1 MSGPSPDLVQSAV
14 TQINGL
20 ISEASGPSAGDISQT
35 VGCTKGCIALVLRA
49 LPHATSCM
57 QLAGLADKPLLTFLT
72 CVCSPADACFL
83 SFVHQVDCP
92 PGIVGRII
100 GRGGETIR
108 GLQQASGAHIVVNQV
123 SLAAVW

>member
-1 MSGPSPDLVQSAV
+1 MSYAPCTLQIDHTTPGDMKTVTVSGPSADLVQQAV

-20 ISEASGPSAGDISQT
+20 MSEASGPGAGDVSET
-35 VGCTKGCIALVLRA
+35 VE
-49 LPHATSCM
+49 
-57 QLAGLADKPLLTFLT
+57 
-72 CVCSPADACFL
+72 
-83 SFVHQVDCP
+83 CP

-123 SLAAVW
+123 RTFCSRSFGECQHLAGLAGVQL

>member
-1 MSGPSPDLVQSAV
+1 VTVSGPSPDLVQQAV

-20 ISEASGPSAGDISQT
+20 ISEASGPSAGDMSEN
-35 VGCTKGCIALVLRA
+35 VE
-49 LPHATSCM
+49 
-57 QLAGLADKPLLTFLT
+57 
-72 CVCSPADACFL
+72 
-83 SFVHQVDCP
+83 CP

-123 SLAAVW
+123 SSTLHRIFQGFVGQRRPQLSTRSFYLFEGELNCHSQDNK

>member
-1 MSGPSPDLVQSAV
+1 LKTVTVSGPSPDLVQQAV

-20 ISEASGPSAGDISQT
+20 ISEATGPSAGDMSEN
-35 VGCTKGCIALVLRA
+35 VE
-49 LPHATSCM
+49 
-57 QLAGLADKPLLTFLT
+57 
-72 CVCSPADACFL
+72 
-83 SFVHQVDCP
+83 CP

-123 SLAAVW
+123 RVASSCIIHILTIRRSIASSIASMQAQSVPCSQSADSFLLRIQVPLALSFI

>member
-1 MSGPSPDLVQSAV
+1 MKNVTVSGPSPDLVQQAV

-20 ISEASGPSAGDISQT
+20 ISEASGPSAGDMSET
-35 VGCTKGCIALVLRA
+35 VE
-49 LPHATSCM
+49 
-57 QLAGLADKPLLTFLT
+57 
-72 CVCSPADACFL
+72 
-83 SFVHQVDCP
+83 CP

-123 SLAAVW
+123 ILQAFFLHTACS